1 MFYLF
6 NMKEVQHLERALAL
20 LEPQMQFG
28 AKHRRYQ
35 PYPQPQS
42 RPKRFKARVFHP
54 KSKRA
59 LFATGEQTPRGHQT
73 PQQTPRVKIEIEF
86 EVLGVVTIH
95 NEERV
100 NVRVLEIKEYN
111 CAGSRHYSRRAQ
123 YAGKEVQ
130 IASYPTTRTER
141 SLLRRV
147 LIVTQA
153 PADED
158 DLFESGTEGGDAA
171 FLDQLAWYIEVPYDT
186 LHNTALA
193 KSRANVQPATVQ
205 PNTIPTLGDLS
216 KAAIPAARKVEMA
229 RQNPELYWD
238 FT

>member
-28 AKHRRYQ
+28 GPKQRRYQ

-42 RPKRFKARVFHP
+42 RPKRFKARAFHP
-54 KSKRA
+54 KSKRG
-59 LFATGEQTPRGHQT
+59 LFATGEQTPSGQ
-73 PQQTPRVKIEIEF
+73 PQQTPCVKFEIQF

-95 NEERV
+95 NEERT
-100 NVRVLEIKEYN
+100 NVRVLEIKEYGRD
-111 CAGSRHYSRRAQ
+111 GSRHYSRRAQ
-123 YAGKEVQ
+123 HTGKEVQ

-158 DLFESGTEGGDAA
+158 DLFESATEGGDVA

-186 LHNTALA
+186 LHNTALE
-193 KSRANVQPATVQ
+193 KSQANVQPVQ
-205 PNTIPTLGDLS
+205 PHTIPTLADLS
-216 KAAIPAARKVEMA
+216 KAAIAADRKVKMA
-229 RQNPELYWD
+229 EQNPILYWD
-238 FT
+238 FA